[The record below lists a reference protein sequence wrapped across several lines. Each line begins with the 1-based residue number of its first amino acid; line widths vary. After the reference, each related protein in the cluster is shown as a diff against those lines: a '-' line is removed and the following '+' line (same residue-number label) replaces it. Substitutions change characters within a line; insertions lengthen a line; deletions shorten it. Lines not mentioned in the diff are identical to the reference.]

1 MLELDQ
7 MRSPLAS
14 AGNRPIGSIDRVHDS
29 IRDHGGSARR
39 RAPIASLL
47 TVCVLLGFG
56 GTASAQDAIAAGEQ
70 VYEEHCASCHG
81 EKLRST
87 GAMPDLKAQ
96 RADGRARFDE
106 MVMKGRGQMPAWQGI
121 VGREELDQLWAY
133 IRSRAR
139 D

>member
-1 MLELDQ
+1 M
-7 MRSPLAS
+7 MRKSKPVVALIAAWPLLCFSLA
-14 AGNRPIGSIDRVHDS
+14 
-29 IRDHGGSARR
+29 
-39 RAPIASLL
+39 AP
-47 TVCVLLGFG
+47 
-56 GTASAQDAIAAGEQ
+56 AQDLVAAGEQ
-70 VYEEHCASCHG
+70 VYDEHCASCHG

-87 GAMPDLKAQ
+87 GAIPDLKEQ

-121 VGREELDQLWAY
+121 VGRDELDQLWAY

>member
-1 MLELDQ
+1 
-7 MRSPLAS
+7 MR
-14 AGNRPIGSIDRVHDS
+14 V
-29 IRDHGGSARR
+29 
-39 RAPIASLL
+39 PIAPLL
-47 TVCVLLGFG
+47 TVCVLLGFSG
-56 GTASAQDAIAAGEQ
+56 VASAQDSIAAGEQ

-81 EKLRST
+81 ERLRST
-87 GAMPDLKAQ
+87 GAMPDLKQQ

-106 MVMKGRGQMPAWQGI
+106 MVMKGRGQMPAWRGV

>member
-1 MLELDQ
+1 MCP
-7 MRSPLAS
+7 PLAS
-14 AGNRPIGSIDRVHDS
+14 AGNTPGGRSIDRRHDGVG
-29 IRDHGGSARR
+29 DHVGSTMSRR

-47 TVCVLLGFG
+47 AVCVLLGFSG
-56 GTASAQDAIAAGEQ
+56 VASAQDPIAAGEQ

-87 GAMPDLKAQ
+87 GAMPDLKGQ

-106 MVMKGRGQMPAWQGI
+106 MVMKGRGQMPAWQGV

-139 D
+139 E

>member
-1 MLELDQ
+1 MI
-7 MRSPLAS
+7 S
-14 AGNRPIGSIDRVHDS
+14 
-29 IRDHGGSARR
+29 RR

-47 TVCVLLGFG
+47 AVCVLLGFSG
-56 GTASAQDAIAAGEQ
+56 VASAQDAIAAGEQ

-87 GAMPDLKAQ
+87 GAMPDLKGQ

-106 MVMKGRGQMPAWQGI
+106 MVMKGRGQMPAWQDV

-139 D
+139 E